1 MKTDSKL
8 EIIGDYKVHPAA
20 SLFPMTE
27 GEDFEK
33 LVASVSIFGLIHPII
48 VKGPYLI
55 DGRNRLRAVI
65 EANKQGRAV
74 ELKTTELEGD
84 IESPAE
90 YIYQTNV
97 NRRSLTKDQ
106 MASIGG
112 AVLVIIAEEKKAK
125 GKASQF
131 KAGAGNPR
139 GKSKPVV
146 DTVSY
151 PPALPDLTGKDTVNT
166 KPCSPSPRDN
176 KKMHEQSTVG
186 TIAKIAGVSNHKARQ
201 LVAVTKAVESGA
213 LPSDTIAKVTSGAL
227 KLKDIAPKPKPRP
240 KPEKHADDQAPD
252 KEKDDAFEDIT
263 KSIDRYLDLDFTN
276 KKRLREK
283 IETYLDHKGN

>member
-1 MKTDSKL
+1 MKTDSEL

-20 SLFPMTE
+20 SLFPSIE

-106 MASIGG
+106 MVSIGG
-112 AVLVIIAEEKKAK
+112 AVLVMVAEEKKAK
-125 GKASQF
+125 GKATQF
-131 KAGAGNPR
+131 KAGVSNPR
-139 GKSKPVV
+139 GKSKAQV
-146 DTVSY
+146 DLISD
-151 PPALPDLTGKDTVNT
+151 PPETTGESTVNT
-166 KPCSPSPRDN
+166 KPCSPSIRDN

-186 TIAKIAGVSNHKARQ
+186 TIAKLAGVSNHKARQ

-213 LPSDTIAKVTSGAL
+213 LPSDTVDKVKSGAL

-240 KPEKHADDQAPD
+240 KPKPADDPAPD

>member
-1 MKTDSKL
+1 MKTDSEL

-20 SLFPMTE
+20 SLFPLIE

-33 LVASVSIFGLIHPII
+33 LVASVSIFGLTHPII

-65 EANKQGRAV
+65 EANRQGRAV
-74 ELKTTELEGD
+74 ELKTTELKGD

-97 NRRSLTKDQ
+97 NRRNLTKDQ
-106 MASIGG
+106 MVSIGG
-112 AVLVIIAEEKKAK
+112 AVLVIVAEEKKAK

-146 DTVSY
+146 R
-151 PPALPDLTGKDTVNT
+151 TVNT
-166 KPCSPSPRDN
+166 VSCSPSPRDN

-240 KPEKHADDQAPD
+240 KPEKPADDPAPD

-263 KSIDRYLDLDFTN
+263 KSIDRYLDLDRTN

>member
-1 MKTDSKL
+1 MKTDSEL

-20 SLFPMTE
+20 SLFPSIE

-33 LVASVSIFGLIHPII
+33 LVASVSIFGLTHPII

-65 EANKQGRAV
+65 EANRQGRAV
-74 ELKTTELEGD
+74 ELKTTELKGD

-97 NRRSLTKDQ
+97 NRRNLTKDQ
-106 MASIGG
+106 VVSIGG
-112 AVLVIIAEEKKAK
+112 AVLVIVAEEKKAK
-125 GKASQF
+125 GKATQF
-131 KAGAGNPR
+131 KAGVSNPR

-146 DTVSY
+146 STDASSPQVS
-151 PPALPDLTGKDTVNT
+151 TGESTVNT

-186 TIAKIAGVSNHKARQ
+186 TIAKLAGVSNHKARQ

-213 LPSDTIAKVTSGAL
+213 LPSDTVDKVKSGAL

-240 KPEKHADDQAPD
+240 KPADDSAPD
-252 KEKDDAFEDIT
+252 KEKDEAFEDIT
-263 KSIDRYLDLDFTN
+263 KSIDRYLDLDRTN

-283 IETYLDHKGN
+283 IGTYLDHKGN

>member
-1 MKTDSKL
+1 MKTDSEL

-48 VKGPYLI
+48 VKGQYLI

-74 ELKTTELEGD
+74 ELKTTELKGD

-106 MASIGG
+106 MVSIGG
-112 AVLVIIAEEKKAK
+112 AVLVMVAEEKKAK

-131 KAGAGNPR
+131 KAGVSGNPDGRR
-139 GKSKPVV
+139 GKEP
-146 DTVSY
+146 
-151 PPALPDLTGKDTVNT
+151 VNT

-186 TIAKIAGVSNHKARQ
+186 TIAKMAGVSNHKARQ
-201 LVAVTKAVESGA
+201 MIAVTKAVESGA
-213 LPSDTIAKVTSGAL
+213 LPSDTVDKVKSGAL

-240 KPEKHADDQAPD
+240 KPEKPADDLAPD

-276 KKRLREK
+276 KKRLRKK